1 MLHSIVF
8 IYNIYTLFNHFLII
22 GCKCCFLKK
31 LLITSVNVFIH
42 MDFSPFE
49 FTYFL
54 NSKIHIFL
62 PLLYIRVHFGIR

>member
-1 MLHSIVF
+1 MLF
-8 IYNIYTLFNHFLII
+8 FKKII
-22 GCKCCFLKK
+22 NN
-31 LLITSVNVFIH
+31 SAVNVFIH

-62 PLLYIRVHFGIR
+62 PLLYIRVHFGIRWQYSFSSES